1 MNENHL
7 EQLLNGISLLAA
19 QNPIRNH
26 LAYQKVCKK
35 EQPDRAYAAPSYA
48 YALAEQFREKIT
60 NWNEAADDFDL
71 DEFFDKTFGRPPGH

>member
-1 MNENHL
+1 MNEDHL

-19 QNPIRNH
+19 QNQIRNH
-26 LAYQKVCKK
+26 LAYLKACG
-35 EQPDRAYAAPSYA
+35 EEPDRAYAAPSYA

-60 NWNEAADDFDL
+60 KWNEVPDDFDL